1 VTEEEGDPNMETAR
15 IKKIV
20 YGGLGLSHH
29 EGRTLFIPYTA
40 PGDLVEFRIDEE
52 KKGCIF
58 ASPLG
63 IVEPSP
69 LRIEP
74 ECPVFGE
81 CGGCHLLHLS
91 YEEEI
96 EIKKQSILES
106 IERIGKIKTVI
117 EESVPSPKRFGYR
130 NHTQFR
136 VNAEGRPGFAMRASD
151 RIVPFPPQGCLL
163 LSPAMRE
170 AITGLPAGSLPRG
183 GEVRARE
190 DAFGK
195 VHFWGLADRPGPP
208 DLLMGAG
215 GFNYPV
221 APGSFFQVNTLQNDR
236 LQEIVVSM
244 PLRTRRKLLDLY
256 CGVGFF
262 TLPLSRIVIE
272 AIGIE
277 KDPAAVRGANAALRL
292 NKVVNVSYRKGPTEQ
307 VIGRIRDI
315 DLVVADPPR
324 SGISDRVLKRV
335 IKLRPAEIIIVSCEP
350 PTFSRDARKLVEAGY
365 MLTRLDLVDLFPG
378 TYHVETAALFRRS

>member
-1 VTEEEGDPNMETAR
+1 MMKTAR

-40 PGDLVEFRIDEE
+40 PDDLVEFTIDKE
-52 KKGCIF
+52 KKGCLF
-58 ASPLG
+58 ASPLR

-69 LRIEP
+69 RRVEP
-74 ECPVFGE
+74 ACPIFGE

-91 YEEEI
+91 YEEEL
-96 EIKKQSILES
+96 EIKKESLLES
-106 IERIGKIKTVI
+106 LERIGKIQKGI
-117 EESVPSPKRFGYR
+117 DHSHPSPERFGYR

-136 VNAEGRPGFAMRASD
+136 VDDEGRAGFEMRESN

-163 LSPAMRE
+163 LPPDMRE
-170 AITGLPAGSLPRG
+170 AIAALPAESLPRG
-183 GEVRARE
+183 GEVRARQ
-190 DAFGK
+190 DACGHI
-195 VHFWGLADRPGPP
+195 HFWGLDDRPGPP
-208 DLLMGAG
+208 DLLMKGG
-215 GFNYPV
+215 GFDFPV
-221 APGSFFQVNTLQNDR
+221 PPRSFFQVNSLQNDR
-236 LQEIVVSM
+236 LVETVLSM
-244 PLRTRRKLLDLY
+244 PLRTRRRMLDLY

-262 TLPLSRIVIE
+262 TLPLSRIVGE

-292 NKVVNVSYRKGPTEQ
+292 NKVRNVSYRKGPAER
-307 VIGRIRDI
+307 VIGRIGDI
-315 DLVVADPPR
+315 DLVLADPPR
-324 SGISDRVLKRV
+324 SGIPDKVMGRI

-350 PTFSRDARKLVEAGY
+350 PTFSRDARKLIEAGY
-365 MLTRLDLVDLFPG
+365 ILSRLDLIDLFPG

>member
-1 VTEEEGDPNMETAR
+1 MNNLEIETAR

-40 PGDLVEFRIDEE
+40 PGDLVEFRVEKE

-58 ASPLG
+58 ASLIG
-63 IVEPSP
+63 IVEPSSR
-69 LRIEP
+69 RIEP

-91 YEEEI
+91 YEDEI
-96 EIKKQSILES
+96 EIKRESLLES
-106 IERIGKIKTVI
+106 LERIGGVKTSI
-117 EESVPSPKRFGYR
+117 EHSVPSPERFGYR

-136 VNAEGRPGFAMRASD
+136 VDAEGRPGFAMRESN
-151 RIVPFPPQGCLL
+151 RIVPFPPEGCLL
-163 LSPAMRE
+163 LSPVIRE
-170 AITGLPAGSLPRG
+170 AIADLPSESLPRG

-190 DAFGK
+190 DSFGN
-195 VHFWGLADRPGPP
+195 VHFWDLVDRPGPP
-208 DLLMGAG
+208 DLLMKAG
-215 GFNYPV
+215 GFSYPV
-221 APGSFFQVNTLQNDR
+221 SPGSFFQVNNLQNDR
-236 LQEIVVSM
+236 LLETVLSM
-244 PLRTRRKLLDLY
+244 PLRTRRRLLDLY

-262 TLPLSRIVIE
+262 TLPLSRIVTE
-272 AIGIE
+272 AIGVE

-292 NKVVNVSYRKGPTEQ
+292 NKVINVSYRKGPAEQ

-315 DLVVADPPR
+315 DLVLADPPR
-324 SGISDRVLKRV
+324 SGIPERVLRRI
-335 IKLRPAEIIIVSCEP
+335 IKLRPAEIILVSCEP
-350 PTFSRDARKLVEAGY
+350 PTFSRDARRLIEAGY

>member
-1 VTEEEGDPNMETAR
+1 METAR

-40 PGDLVEFRIDEE
+40 PGDLVEFRIDKE
-52 KKGCIF
+52 KKGCVF
-58 ASPLG
+58 ASAIK

-69 LRIEP
+69 RRIEP

-81 CGGCHLLHLS
+81 CGGCHLLHIS
-91 YEEEI
+91 YEDEI
-96 EIKKQSILES
+96 EIKKEFLLES
-106 IERIGKIKTVI
+106 LERIGNIKTAV
-117 EESVPSPKRFGYR
+117 ENSVPSPERFGYR
-130 NHTQFR
+130 NHTQFK
-136 VNAEGRPGFAMRASD
+136 VDAGGHPGFAMRESD
-151 RIVPFPPQGCLL
+151 RIVPFPSQGCLL

-170 AITGLPAGSLPRG
+170 AIAGLPQESLPRG

-190 DAFGK
+190 DAFEK
-195 VHFWGLADRPGPP
+195 IHFWGLVDRPGPP
-208 DLLMGAG
+208 DLLMRAG
-215 GFNYPV
+215 GFSYPV
-221 APGSFFQVNTLQNDR
+221 APDSFFQVNGLQNDR
-236 LQEIVVSM
+236 LIEIVLSM

-262 TLPLSRIVIE
+262 TLPLSRIVTE

-277 KDPAAVRGANAALRL
+277 RDAAAVRGANAALRL
-292 NKVVNVSYRKGPTEQ
+292 NKVLNVSYRKGPAEQ
-307 VIGRIRDI
+307 VVGRIRDI
-315 DLVVADPPR
+315 DLAVADPPR
-324 SGISDRVLKRV
+324 SGIPDRVLRRI

-350 PTFSRDARKLVEAGY
+350 PTFSRDARKFIEAGY
-365 MLTRLDLVDLFPG
+365 MLTRLDLIDLFPG

>member
-1 VTEEEGDPNMETAR
+1 METAR

-40 PGDLVEFRIDEE
+40 PGDLVEFRIDKE
-52 KKGCIF
+52 KKGCVF
-58 ASPLG
+58 ASPVK

-69 LRIEP
+69 RRIEP
-74 ECPVFGE
+74 ECPAFGE
-81 CGGCHLLHLS
+81 CGGCHLLHLP
-91 YEEEI
+91 YEDEI
-96 EIKKQSILES
+96 EIKKQSLLES
-106 IERIGKIKTVI
+106 LERIGNVKTAI
-117 EESVPSPKRFGYR
+117 EHSVPSPERFGYR
-130 NHTQFR
+130 NHTQFK
-136 VNAEGRPGFAMRASD
+136 VDAEGHPGFAMRESD

-163 LSPAMRE
+163 LPPAMRE
-170 AITGLPAGSLPRG
+170 AIAGLPPESLPRG

-195 VHFWGLADRPGPP
+195 IHFWGLADKPGPP
-208 DLLMGAG
+208 DLLMRAG
-215 GFNYPV
+215 GFSYPV
-221 APGSFFQVNTLQNDR
+221 APNSFFQVNGLQNDR
-236 LQEIVVSM
+236 LLEIVLSM

-262 TLPLSRIVIE
+262 TLPLSRIVAK
-272 AIGIE
+272 AIGVE

-292 NKVVNVSYRKGPTEQ
+292 NKVINVSYRKGPAEQ
-307 VIGRIRDI
+307 VVGRIRDI
-315 DLVVADPPR
+315 DLVMADPPR
-324 SGISDRVLKRV
+324 SGIPERVLRHI

-350 PTFSRDARKLVEAGY
+350 PTFSRDARKLIEAGY
-365 MLTRLDLVDLFPG
+365 MLTRLDLVDLFPC

>member
-1 VTEEEGDPNMETAR
+1 MEQAR
-15 IKKIV
+15 TKKIV
-20 YGGLGLSHH
+20 YGGLGLAHH

-40 PGDLVEFRIDEE
+40 PGDLVEFRVAEE

-58 ASPLG
+58 ASPVG

-69 LRIEP
+69 QRVEP

-96 EIKKQSILES
+96 RIKERSILES
-106 IERIGKIKTVI
+106 LERIGRIKTAI
-117 EESVPSPKRFGYR
+117 ENTFPSPERFGYR
-130 NHTQFR
+130 NHTQFK
-136 VNAEGRPGFAMRASD
+136 VDAEGRPGFTMRASN
-151 RIVPFPPQGCLL
+151 RIVPFPARGCLL
-163 LSPAMRE
+163 LSEPMRD
-170 AITGLPAGSLPRG
+170 AIKALPAGSLHAG
-183 GEVRARE
+183 GEVRVRE
-190 DAFGK
+190 DRFGHI
-195 VHFWGLADRPGPP
+195 HFWGLADRPGPP
-208 DLLMGAG
+208 DTLMNAG
-215 GFNYPV
+215 GFDYPV
-221 APGSFFQVNTLQNDR
+221 APGSFFQVNRLQNDR
-236 LQEIVVSM
+236 LQEIVLSM

-292 NKVVNVSYRKGPTEQ
+292 NKIVNVSYRKGPAERLL
-307 VIGRIRDI
+307 GRMGDI
-315 DLVVADPPR
+315 DIMVADPPR
-324 SGISDRVLKRV
+324 SGISDRALKRV
-335 IKLRPAEIIIVSCEP
+335 IELRPAEIIIVSCEP
-350 PTFSRDARKLVEAGY
+350 PTFARDARKLVEAGY

-378 TYHVETAALFRRS
+378 TYHTETVALFRRS